1 MSILLFVP
9 RAARLRGAEL
19 IVSEERVVRD
29 RVPSD
34 PQCTGMIIF
43 DFEGELFFGAAPEL
57 DSYFA
62 TLEKRSRD
70 EGIRCIVLRVKGTSN
85 PDMVC
90 MERFHQFIHDQDRRG
105 VFVLLCGVR
114 PDFARVMKNMRF
126 SEVLP
131 ESSVF
136 VEEPT
141 LYSSTLKA
149 VRHGYELL
157 GDPSCGHCA
166 SLRGSDAARNLYYL
180 V

>member
-1 MSILLFVP
+1 
-9 RAARLRGAEL
+9 
-19 IVSEERVVRD
+19 
-29 RVPSD
+29 
-34 PQCTGMIIF
+34 
-43 DFEGELFFGAAPEL
+43 
-57 DSYFA
+57 
-62 TLEKRSRD
+62 
-70 EGIRCIVLRVKGTSN
+70 
-85 PDMVC
+85 MVC
-90 MERFHQFIHDQDRRG
+90 MERFHQFIHDQDSRG

-166 SLRGSDAARNLYYL
+166 SLHGSDAARNLYYL